1 MHQGRALAVRCR
13 AEESRLTQV
22 GEHGQAPLSVIH
34 INKPEKNKLSRRKIQ
49 GVKTGLFLSLK
60 YELRRAK
67 EPCQAIEGV
76 TQV

>member
-34 INKPEKNKLSRRKIQ
+34 INKPQKNKLSRRKIQ
-49 GVKTGLFLSLK
+49 GAKHRLVLELK
-60 YELRRAK
+60 
-67 EPCQAIEGV
+67 I
-76 TQV
+76 